1 MNRTSRFWVDKKMGL
16 ANLEALG
23 IEIELPPNIV
33 YHHDGGVDNIWAHTV
48 NLIGCNYSYPISPLG
63 FESIQGRV
71 QLIQI
76 AAVKHYHLFY
86 LKMGPAL
93 TALVRGHEETHFMKS
108 VDRLN
113 TRNLTHLSEVLQR
126 EHGLVVNLNDIYDKE
141 VAASIG
147 GIHAALRAGHSIIR
161 LNQFQGYSGYLGAR
175 KYFEAIGGR
184 TRT

>member
-108 VDRLN
+108 VDCLN
-113 TRNLTHLSEVLQR
+113 LDNLAPLSEKIKKEQ
-126 EHGLVVNLNDIYDKE
+126 GLVIGLKKIFDEE
-141 VAASIG
+141 VVASIG
-147 GIHAALRAGHSIIR
+147 GIYAALRAGHNLR
-161 LNQFQGYSGYLGAR
+161 ELDKVHYFSGYLGAR
-175 KYFEAIGGR
+175 RYFEA
-184 TRT
+184 TDAQT

>member
-1 MNRTSRFWVDKKMGL
+1 MTL

-23 IEIELPPNIV
+23 IEIELPPNAV
-33 YHHDGGVDNIWAHTV
+33 YHDDGVVDNMWAHSV
-48 NLIGCNYSYPISPLG
+48 NLMGCCCSCALSPLE
-63 FESIQGRV
+63 FERGVGLPVLGRV
-71 QLIQI
+71 QLIHV
-76 AAVKHYHLFY
+76 ANVRHYHLFY
-86 LKMGPAL
+86 LKRVSAL
-93 TALVRGHEETHFMKS
+93 TALLKGHEETHFMKS